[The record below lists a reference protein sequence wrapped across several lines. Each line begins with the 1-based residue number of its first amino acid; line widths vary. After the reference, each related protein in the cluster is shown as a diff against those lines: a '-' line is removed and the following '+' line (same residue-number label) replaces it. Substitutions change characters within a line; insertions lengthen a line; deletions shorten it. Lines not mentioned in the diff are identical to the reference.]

1 VERIYARPAR
11 FKFDI
16 LLTMIRV
23 FAGNNFYLIKNH
35 VDKLKS
41 DFISK
46 NGDMSIEEIDCED
59 AEIGTLVTTSNTA
72 SLFSEKKL
80 IIAKNIAQNKNLSEQ
95 IEQIFSAVVSTEDFV
110 VVEKNIDKRSAYY
123 KFLKKNSDFTQCDEL
138 NEGQSIDWV
147 LNEAKNLG
155 ASLSRQDAGYLVNR
169 IGLNQQLLKGE
180 LSKLISYD
188 ENITRKNIDELTSE
202 KPQSS
207 VFNLLDAAFAG
218 NSRSALK
225 IYDEQKAQG
234 SQPQSIFGMLVWQAN
249 IIATVAAGANMSAG
263 ELSAATGIKPFSISK
278 ANGVYKKIGRQ
289 GVSDL
294 LNRLV
299 DADRQIKTKSVDP
312 DEVLKNLLLTIS

>member
-1 VERIYARPAR
+1 
-11 FKFDI
+11 
-16 LLTMIRV
+16 MIRV

-35 VDKLKS
+35 VDKLRS

-46 NGDMSIEEIDCED
+46 NGNMSIEEIDCED
-59 AEIGTLVTTSNTA
+59 VEIATLVTTSNTV

-80 IIAKNIAQNKNLSEQ
+80 IIAKNIAQNKNLSVQ
-95 IEQIFSAVVSTEDFV
+95 IEQIFSAVVNTEDFV
-110 VVEKNIDKRSAYY
+110 IVEKNIDKRSAYY

-138 NEGQSIDWV
+138 NEDQSIDWV
-147 LNEAKNLG
+147 LNESKSLD
-155 ASLSRQDAGYLVNR
+155 ASLSRQDARYLVNR

-180 LSKLISYD
+180 LNKLISYD

-249 IIATVAAGANMSAG
+249 IIATVAAGANMSPG
-263 ELSAATGIKPFSISK
+263 ELSVATGIKPFSISK

-294 LNRLV
+294 LDRLV